1 MTSCGVAQELSI
13 ILEVMQALVATEKHV
28 FPDWLAV
35 VSGGCWLLLGE
46 MVASKVIVL
55 VTSRLPQLPVVFYV
69 QILCNY

>member
-35 VSGGCWLLLGE
+35 VSGGCWVKWLHQ
-46 MVASKVIVL
+46 
-55 VTSRLPQLPVVFYV
+55 R
-69 QILCNY
+69 

>member
-1 MTSCGVAQELSI
+1 MHVAQELSI

-28 FPDWLAV
+28 FPV

-46 MVASKVIVL
+46 MVASKVIAL
-55 VTSRLPQLPVVFYV
+55 VTSRLPRLPVVFYV

>member
-13 ILEVMQALVATEKHV
+13 ILEVMQALVATDV

-46 MVASKVIVL
+46 MVASKVIAL